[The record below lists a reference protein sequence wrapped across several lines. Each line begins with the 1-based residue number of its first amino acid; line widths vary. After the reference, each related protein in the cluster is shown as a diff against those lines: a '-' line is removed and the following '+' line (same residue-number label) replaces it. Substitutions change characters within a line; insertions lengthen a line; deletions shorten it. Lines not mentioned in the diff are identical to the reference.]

1 MRLHKKS
8 LRNILVLGFIT
19 GLFIACDED
28 FTTIDSDI
36 INEETATNFNT
47 TSEKFDV
54 ISYTDRL
61 NPVQTSGL
69 GLNML
74 GVFNDPTYG
83 QTVASVVTQVNT
95 GLVNPTFGD
104 NVVLDSVVLTIPIF
118 SRSIGLTEDNGIEYE
133 IDSVLPR
140 GDSYNPIKLSIYENS
155 YFLRDFDPNGDFDI
169 SQSYFSNKSASATEP
184 IGASDLEFTLIDEIE
199 ILDISNKEV
208 ILTDGDE
215 TEATITQR
223 LSPRIRIAWD
233 KNVTEDDDVINYW
246 TQKILDQEGETTLS
260 NSNNFNDYF
269 RGLYF
274 KAEAINDNGSLM
286 LLNLSQQDANVTLFY
301 SFDSPTVTGE
311 RDQSTY
317 TLTFSPTR
325 ANFFENNYILP
336 FDDGDEVQGDSRL
349 YLKGG
354 EGALASISL
363 FNGENSDDDNT
374 TDNTFEAFRKQFVN
388 LDDDG
393 NFVSSRRLIN
403 EANLV
408 FYVDQDLVEGEEPER
423 LYLYNKT
430 NGGPLL
436 DYFEDSQNNT
446 LPSLSIPNHLGTL
459 IRDEDTGQGRYKMKI
474 TSHINNLLLN
484 NTDNVELGLAVSGNV
499 NLEATVPQYRVQ
511 ATGNETE
518 TLPVSSV
525 ITPRGTVLHGNNNED
540 SNIDKRLFLEIYY
553 TCLETDIDCPNN

>member
-1 MRLHKKS
+1 MKLYKKS
-8 LRNILVLGFIT
+8 LRSLLVLASIAIT
-19 GLFIACDED
+19 FIACDKD

-61 NPVQTSGL
+61 SPVQTSGL

-104 NVVLDSVVLTIPIF
+104 NVILDSVVLSIPFF
-118 SRSIGLTEDNGIEYE
+118 SRSIGLTEDNNIEYE

-140 GDSYNPIKLSIYENS
+140 EDSYNPIKLSIYENS
-155 YFLRDFDPNGDFDI
+155 YFLRDFDPNEDFDI
-169 SQSYFSNKSASATEP
+169 SQSYFSNKSASATEQ
-184 IGASDLEFTLIDEIE
+184 IGPSDLEFTLIDEIE
-199 ILDISNKEV
+199 TLDISEQEV
-208 ILTDGDE
+208 VLTDGDE
-215 TEATITQR
+215 TEPIITQR
-223 LSPRIRIAWD
+223 LTPRIRIVWD
-233 KNVTEDDDVINYW
+233 KNVTEDDDAINYW
-246 TQKILDQEGETTLS
+246 TQKILDQEGEATLS
-260 NSNNFNDYF
+260 NPNNFNDYF

-274 KAEAINDNGSLM
+274 RAEPVNNNGSLM

-311 RDQSTY
+311 RDQATY
-317 TLTFSPTR
+317 ILTFSPTR
-325 ANFFENNYILP
+325 ANFFENNFNLP
-336 FDDGDEVQGDSRL
+336 FADGDEVQGDSRL

-363 FNGENSDDDNT
+363 FDGENSDDDNT
-374 TDNTFEAFRKQFVN
+374 TDNTFEAFRKQFIN
-388 LDDDG
+388 LDDEG
-393 NFVSSRRLIN
+393 NFESSRRLIN

-408 FYVDQDLVEGEEPER
+408 FYVDEDLVEGEEPQR

-430 NGGPLL
+430 NGGPLV
-436 DYFEDSQNNT
+436 DYFEDTQNNT
-446 LPSLSIPNHLGTL
+446 LPSVSIPNHLGVLT
-459 IRDEDTGQGRYKMKI
+459 RDETTGQGRYKMKI

-484 NTDNVELGLAVSGNV
+484 NTENVELGIAVSGNV

-511 ATGNETE
+511 ETGSGAE

-540 SNIDKRLFLEIYY
+540 TNISKRLFLEIFY